1 VQVKLGYDFVSR
13 NSVTLTNTQGLC
25 VCVRACVHTHVHTL
39 LSLAFFREE
48 VLKYVKCN
56 FLCRLQKCH
65 RLQLHDSSDQ
75 WQNVAQIFDKTMA
88 YYNSDKCSLNM
99 LWDSVNCERQS
110 SVPVI
115 MDKHAFR
122 GAPVIDIYTAA
133 SIGDYDVIHDALN
146 R

>member
-1 VQVKLGYDFVSR
+1 V
-13 NSVTLTNTQGLC
+13 C
-25 VCVRACVHTHVHTL
+25 VCVRACVL
-39 LSLAFFREE
+39 LSLACFREE

-65 RLQLHDSSDQ
+65 RLQLYDSSDQ
-75 WQNVAQIFDKTMA
+75 WQNIAQIFDKTMA

-99 LWDSVNCERQS
+99 LWDSVKCERQS
-110 SVPVI
+110 SVPVC